1 MDIVAH
7 GLWAAAGVVVLRRTR
22 PLPRSTALALVG
34 LAVAPD
40 LVQLLPL
47 VGAAL
52 SGSAGWGVLWA
63 YGKAAPGT
71 DPVLS
76 PLLALWTH
84 HLHCTLHSAV
94 VAAAVTALAWALTRR
109 FWLPLAGWWSHIAI
123 DVFTHSADFYP
134 VPVLYPFTQRGFDG
148 VAWNTPAFMTANYAA
163 LAAVAAWLI
172 LTRRGRSP
180 PR

>member
-1 MDIVAH
+1 MDIIAH
-7 GLWAAAGVVVLRRTR
+7 GLWAAAGAVALGRKR
-22 PLPRSTALALVG
+22 PLRHGRTLAIVG

-40 LVQLLPL
+40 LAQLLPL
-47 VGAAL
+47 AGAAL
-52 SGSAGWGVLWA
+52 IGGAGWGVLWA
-63 YGKAAPGT
+63 YGSAVPGT
-71 DPVLS
+71 EPVLS

-94 VAAAVTALAWALTRR
+94 VAAIVTALAWVLTRG

-148 VAWNTPAFMTANYAA
+148 VAWNTPAFMLANYAA
-163 LAAVAAWLI
+163 LAATAAALY
-172 LTRRGRSP
+172 LTREGRNRP
-180 PR
+180 G